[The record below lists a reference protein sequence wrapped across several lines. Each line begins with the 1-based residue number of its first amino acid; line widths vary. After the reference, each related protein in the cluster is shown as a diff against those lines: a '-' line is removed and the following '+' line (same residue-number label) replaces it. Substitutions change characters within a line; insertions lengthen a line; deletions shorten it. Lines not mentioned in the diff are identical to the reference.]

1 MNKIFARA
9 FFLLIS
15 LIPVV
20 AYGNYT
26 VTPVKVHIMLGST
39 MASLTIQNNNEDD
52 RYFQIRIYRADK
64 DNKEHSAEE
73 TKDLVVSPAMFKAVG
88 KKGQIIR
95 VAVKN
100 PDAAFKQKHY
110 VMSIKE
116 LPHGKEEMNTVKLV
130 TDLRVPILVG
140 EAEEEKEAEKK
151 Y

>member
-1 MNKIFARA
+1 
-9 FFLLIS
+9 
-15 LIPVV
+15 
-20 AYGNYT
+20 
-26 VTPVKVHIMLGST
+26 